1 MAKRPSL
8 VIPTS
13 PSRCRIAFSSVCA
26 IDFFAAELDYLP
38 VDDTPRQVP
47 SSARGCVRCCCCC
60 CCRYALHSGQSVH
73 STMLRIP
80 RAKVWGKGHKYPQS
94 TAKMQPQISQSQRYP
109 IYCRSA
115 ATPRRFSRCCHCQER
130 HRQTPRQGVEARGP
144 ITIPCVW
151 LIGLH
156 ATSPSRTAS
165 RPGTDLN
172 VGRCGGQS
180 ETRDRRQ
187 ASATHAVTR
196 PSIHVHLLVPRPGAR
211 VQAPLDVWLLRALSR
226 SLRRSNP
233 VPTSQPSKERGA
245 PWSERCG
252 TTARSQGLRR
262 TEVACKPTSRRPQP
276 LRAAQHHPHL
286 AHGPPSCRAP
296 SRQGG

>member
-1 MAKRPSL
+1 MRCIQVSL
-8 VIPTS
+8 CTVPCFVYLEPRYGARDTSIPK
-13 PSRCRIAFSSVCA
+13 
-26 IDFFAAELDYLP
+26 
-38 VDDTPRQVP
+38 VP
-47 SSARGCVRCCCCC
+47 PKCN
-60 CCRYALHSGQSVH
+60 
-73 STMLRIP
+73 LRF
-80 RAKVWGKGHKYPQS
+80 RNRNATLS
-94 TAKMQPQISQSQRYP
+94 N
-109 IYCRSA
+109 CRSA

-144 ITIPCVW
+144 ITIPCAW

-262 TEVACKPTSRRPQP
+262 TEVACKPTSRRPRP
-276 LRAAQHHPHL
+276 LRAAHHHPHL